1 MTVTNWNILFGIFYF
16 SDWYWQTCGDCYHR
30 KNQRKLS
37 YLHVSF
43 NTKYLKNL
51 NIILLSFQN
60 HRRGRSEWGWGMWAN
75 TRENMDHWSHRR
87 HNQLHPQKST
97 HLHHTR
103 TGCPEGYQAFLH
115 QHFLIY
121 EIKLQEIVF
130 GIVFNPVTEEL
141 WTARKGKGAFYNGRK
156 VGWVENYYFKLI
168 RIYF

>member
-37 YLHVSF
+37 YLQVSF
-43 NTKYLKNL
+43 NTKYLKNP

-97 HLHHTR
+97 HLHYTR
-103 TGCPEGYQAFLH
+103 TGCPEGYPAFRTSTFFNWFRWSNGLGFRFGWL
-115 QHFLIY
+115 QQSMWWRELSIAENNKSWIRQGFTLFNSKWKIHFI
-121 EIKLQEIVF
+121 
-130 GIVFNPVTEEL
+130 G
-141 WTARKGKGAFYNGRK
+141 
-156 VGWVENYYFKLI
+156 
-168 RIYF
+168 